1 MNTVQQRQG
10 NIADEVRSIRD
21 ELRNIAVSL
30 HPGSDVTQRA
40 GAEKKITELEKRIDS
55 LEAQKHR
62 GIS

>member
-1 MNTVQQRQG
+1 MHTVQQRQG
-10 NIADEVRSIRD
+10 NMADEVRNIRD
-21 ELRNIAVSL
+21 EVRNIAASL
-30 HPGSDVTQRA
+30 PPGSDVTQRA